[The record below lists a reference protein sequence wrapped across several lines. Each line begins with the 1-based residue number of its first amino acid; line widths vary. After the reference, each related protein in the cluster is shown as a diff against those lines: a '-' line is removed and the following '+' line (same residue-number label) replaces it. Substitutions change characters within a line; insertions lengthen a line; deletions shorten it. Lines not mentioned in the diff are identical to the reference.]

1 MIYIRPHSSVWQ
13 ETNQQQASYKLPPTK
28 EASFDQNLIL
38 RHCDI
43 VYLPDLKKKERERC
57 GILFSPASHMV
68 FLGCSLTSLVVFN
81 H

>member
-1 MIYIRPHSSVWQ
+1 MAKKQ
-13 ETNQQQASYKLPPTK
+13 TNSKPLITSPTK

-43 VYLPDLKKKERERC
+43 VYLPDLKKKKKRERC

-68 FLGCSLTSLVVFN
+68 FSGGGCSLISLVVFN